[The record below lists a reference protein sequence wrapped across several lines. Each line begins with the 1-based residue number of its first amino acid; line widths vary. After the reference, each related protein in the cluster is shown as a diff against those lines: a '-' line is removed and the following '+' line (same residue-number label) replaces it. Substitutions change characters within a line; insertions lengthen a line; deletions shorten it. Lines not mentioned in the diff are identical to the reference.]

1 MPFGIGVE
9 NLKRD
14 VNLGTLL
21 RSAYNFGAAFVFTV
35 GRRYVK
41 QASDTP
47 NTTGQIPCFRFLD
60 WNDYFSHQPFD
71 WPSVVIERCSNAR
84 CLFEAV
90 HPKKAVYLL
99 GPEDGSV
106 SKEAIERAAL
116 CLTIPS
122 KYNPNVSVAGSIV
135 MYDRLAKEAK

>member
-35 GRRYVK
+35 GRRYVR

-47 NTTGQIPCFRFLD
+47 HTTAQIPCFRYLD
-60 WNDYFSHQPFD
+60 WSDYFEHQPFD
-71 WPSVVIERCSNAR
+71 WPSVVVERCEGTR
-84 CLFEAV
+84 TLFDFT
-90 HPKKAVYLL
+90 HPKRCVYLL

-106 SKEAIERAAL
+106 SKEAIQRAAAKVE
-116 CLTIPS
+116 IPS
-122 KYNPNVSVAGSIV
+122 KFSLNVSTAGSIV
-135 MYDRLAKEAK
+135 MYDRLCKER